1 MSLAALPEIWLFL
14 VTSCTY
20 DCKMVNRVYYILP
33 HYIVYIY
40 VYIYIYIIYMKTVNV
55 KTSVLISILL
65 HTEDCV

>member
-1 MSLAALPEIWLFL
+1 MSLAGLPEMWLFL

-20 DCKMVNRVYYILP
+20 DCKMVNGVYYILP